1 MTIGH
6 SRHLRSLG
14 LILYTSCFS
23 KCYLATYIKEQTIYS
38 RVTCILCHVEKL
50 TPHFLGITN
59 KFLTNPQVYSLPHM
73 WRKEWY
79 LNNIPCMYFIIVVGM
94 LTHPY
99 MYGIFDRPE
108 SLHPHSVNHL
118 VWNWTPLPPTCLHLI
133 SLLIKQKM
141 LQANSKAICSKYNN
155 YKLLPFM
162 NATIVQYV
170 SFSVASWCK
179 LL

>member
-1 MTIGH
+1 MWQIGH

-23 KCYLATYIKEQTIYS
+23 KCSLATYIKEQTIYNK
-38 RVTCILCHVEKL
+38 VTCILCHVEKL
-50 TPHFLGITN
+50 TPHFLGTTN
-59 KFLTNPQVYSLPHM
+59 KFLTNLPVYSLPQM

-108 SLHPHSVNHL
+108 SLHPHLVNHLEWNWTPLHPHLGNHL

-141 LQANSKAICSKYNN
+141 L
-155 YKLLPFM
+155 
-162 NATIVQYV
+162 
-170 SFSVASWCK
+170 
-179 LL
+179 